1 MYGEFPL
8 LAGGGQGVGK
18 CARLTTAKTVYER
31 GEMMR
36 IKRLQHVSIGIEA
49 GREDEARRF
58 YGEALGLREKRRPMG
73 LKDRALIWY
82 DIGED
87 EHEIHLIRTE
97 PSSYGPPRAGDH
109 LCIEVDDIAAMREHL
124 NAMEV
129 PITETNEIDNR
140 PRFFLEDPF
149 GN

>member
-1 MYGEFPL
+1 
-8 LAGGGQGVGK
+8 
-18 CARLTTAKTVYER
+18 
-31 GEMMR
+31 MMR

-97 PSSYGPPRAGDH
+97 PAMYGAPRAGDH

-124 NAMEV
+124 NTMDV
-129 PITETNEIDNR
+129 PITETSVIGNR
-140 PRFFLEDPF
+140 PRFFIEDPF
-149 GN
+149 GNSIELVQVTGHFTPVDE